1 MTLDVRSEQSV
12 QKDSANHFFDVYY
25 YNGFNWSFRSQ
36 TMWPAE
42 DKNSMA
48 GNARKD
54 IHIGFSKVD
63 ADRFLFF
70 GVSRVVVEL

>member
-12 QKDSANHFFDVYY
+12 QKVSANHFFDVYY
-25 YNGFNWSFRSQ
+25 YNGFNWSLRSQ
-36 TMWPAE
+36 TMWPTE

-54 IHIGFSKVD
+54 IGFSKVD

-70 GVSRVVVEL
+70 RVSRVVVEL